1 MKLDNNFH
9 IEKDDHSYNLFFVSD
24 PYIAKSGKK
33 KGQETTAKK
42 IWYYPNLSTA
52 LMGYLSHRLD
62 TNDKTAENVLKQ
74 ITEVKETIQTALKN
88 QRL

>member
-1 MKLDNNFH
+1 MKLDKNFH
-9 IEKDDHSYNLFFVSD
+9 IEKDDHSYNLVFVSD

-33 KGQETTAKK
+33 KGHETTAKK

-52 LMGYLSHRLD
+52 LMGYMSHRLD
-62 TNDKTAENVLKQ
+62 PNDKTAEDVIKQ
-74 ITEVKETIQTALKN
+74 ITEIKQTIQTALKN

>member
-1 MKLDNNFH
+1 MKLDKNFH
-9 IEKDDHSYNLFFVSD
+9 IEKDEQAYMLVFISD

-33 KGQETTAKK
+33 KGQEVTGKK
-42 IWYYPNLSTA
+42 MWYYPNLTSA

-62 TNDKTAENVLKQ
+62 PNDKTAENVLKQ